1 MLSIPIALHIP
12 ASELAALPPASSSA
26 PRESDDPTP
35 VQELISTTL
44 ASRLYTYVCL
54 PLTTPKWKDR
64 WSRMC
69 LQPPLGA
76 GPSTAD
82 GADGH
87 APGRDPAVEK
97 EAEEWRLHPK
107 FEREEVTV
115 TRLEETY
122 SLIGMVSAWL
132 ELDSPESGIRY
143 DSELALRQE
152 LAYSTYLD
160 VRTVVLPPPRNRANV
175 ADYARAI
182 NAILNDTS
190 FGSYMQLAVRI
201 PVSEVEHRGGSPSGL
216 GPGRTLAES
225 PGIKSPQIVVSP
237 NAGEEGGL
245 DSAWE
250 MWDVIRTVC
259 GYNSRL
265 SIVLDLSPPFPL
277 RLGAMDRWSAE
288 PIRHIFL
295 PATSFIPNAKGYPVL
310 AKANQIFLKEVMQF
324 LPIFILSKTQ
334 ANLHNAGGSKGYAEY
349 VRFLE
354 KTSTTLQAMRTEG
367 TLESFAST
375 YMDRVQAPLQPLMDN
390 LQSSTY
396 AIFERDPV
404 KYERYEEAIFQA
416 LSARVEQETSVIC
429 VAGAGRGPLIA
440 RAYKAVQ
447 RIEGANV
454 TIYAIEKNPNA
465 LVTLQE
471 RNALEWE
478 NAVTLFFGDMRSVE
492 LPEKVD
498 ILISELLGSF
508 GDNELSPEC
517 LDGAQRFLKDD
528 GISIPSFYTAHV
540 APLSSSKLYN
550 EVLHQTIGDETK
562 NAETP
567 YVVMF
572 QATNVLSGD
581 GGGVRGVCG
590 TTVQECW
597 SFEHPRRDLF
607 VDARGLPFSNTHNT
621 RSAHLTFHIP
631 HSGVLHGLAGYFE
644 AHLYGDVSLSIHPE
658 TKALKSNNMLSW
670 FPFYFPLKD
679 PLYLPA
685 NAELDV
691 HLWRM
696 TSRQKVWYEW
706 YAESFLPVPTPS
718 FPSALEFIT
727 PQNTGAP
734 NTPRHGSTPI
744 RPPRPSPMLDAS
756 PTAEGHPPF
765 LEIGGRGELS
775 RVKIGQTKLH
785 NPGGRSSWI
794 GL

>member
-1 MLSIPIALHIP
+1 
-12 ASELAALPPASSSA
+12 
-26 PRESDDPTP
+26 
-35 VQELISTTL
+35 
-44 ASRLYTYVCL
+44 
-54 PLTTPKWKDR
+54 
-64 WSRMC
+64 MC
-69 LQPPLGA
+69 LQQPVGVGA
-76 GPSTAD
+76 NHASTSTSREGEVSRGED
-82 GADGH
+82 L
-87 APGRDPAVEK
+87 EK

-115 TRLEETY
+115 TRLEETF

-152 LAYSTYLD
+152 LAYATYLD
-160 VRTVVLPPPRNRANV
+160 VRTVVLPPPRNRAHA
-175 ADYARAI
+175 ADYARSI
-182 NAILNDTS
+182 NAILNDT
-190 FGSYMQLAVRI
+190 FGSYMQIAIRI
-201 PVSEVEHRGGSPSGL
+201 PVSEVERGTGSPSGL
-216 GPGRTLAES
+216 LAGRECGGL
-225 PGIKSPQIVVSP
+225 KSPQIVLSP
-237 NAGEEGGL
+237 GSIGGEEEEGGL

-259 GYNSRL
+259 GYNARL

-277 RLGAMDRWSAE
+277 RPGAMDRWSAE
-288 PIRHIFL
+288 PIRHLFL

-310 AKANQIFLKEVMQF
+310 AKATQVFLKEVMQF
-324 LPIFILSKTQ
+324 LPIVILSKTQ
-334 ANLHNAGGSKGYAEY
+334 ANLHGAGGSKGYAEY
-349 VRFLE
+349 IRFLE
-354 KTSTTLQAMRTEG
+354 KTSRPLQAMRTEG

-404 KYERYEEAIFQA
+404 KYERYEEAVFQA
-416 LSARVEQETSVIC
+416 LQARGQKPTVLC

-440 RAYKAVQ
+440 RTYKAIQ
-447 RIEGANV
+447 RCSLGR
-454 TIYAIEKNPNA
+454 TTLYAIEKNPNA

-471 RNALEWE
+471 RNTLEW
-478 NAVTLFFGDMRSVE
+478 NGAVTLFFGDMRSVE
-492 LPEKVD
+492 LPEKID

-517 LDGAQRFLKDD
+517 LDGAQRFLKED

-550 EVLHQTIGDETK
+550 EVLHQTVGDETK

-572 QATNVLSGD
+572 QATNVLSGE
-581 GGGVRGVCG
+581 GGGVRGICG
-590 TTVQECW
+590 TKVQECW

-658 TKALKSNNMLSW
+658 TKAQKSNNMLSW

-706 YAESFLPVPTPS
+706 YAESFLPAPTPTTS
-718 FPSALEFIT
+718 VMGYIT
-727 PQNTGAP
+727 PQTP
-734 NTPRHGSTPI
+734 NTPRQGSITPV

-756 PTAEGHPPF
+756 PSVEGPASF
-765 LEIGGRGELS
+765 MDLGGGGELS
-775 RVKIGQTKLH
+775 RVKIGQTSLH